1 VLDSISGLEVHLRME
16 YKWGQKTPKC
26 LIHGYVQS
34 LLVENKNSNPRDLGL
49 IWIIGYIDKLTNTYM
64 TDITIIVALLAGFG
78 SFVAPCI
85 LPMIPAFLAYIS
97 GTTVTE
103 LASKNGTVFSI
114 NRLNIILNTVFF
126 VLGFSAVFSTLGV
139 LINSVFSNITG
150 ELTESLNFVGGIII
164 VAFGLFLLLST
175 KIRSLN
181 VERKFLPKN
190 SKSSYPMSFVFGLAF
205 AVGWTPCVG
214 PILGT
219 ILTLAATTPSV
230 SFSLL
235 LAYSLGLGIPFVL
248 MGIFFSR
255 ATRIIRSMSKHLKY
269 YNVILGGFIIV
280 LGILIFTNQ
289 LAYIANFPL
298 LNELVLLG

>member
-1 VLDSISGLEVHLRME
+1 MADV
-16 YKWGQKTPKC
+16 
-26 LIHGYVQS
+26 
-34 LLVENKNSNPRDLGL
+34 
-49 IWIIGYIDKLTNTYM
+49 
-64 TDITIIVALLAGFG
+64 TIFVALLAGLS

-103 LASKNGTVFSI
+103 LSSKKNGNVTTSSSSVLSI

-126 VLGFSAVFSTLGV
+126 VLGFSVVFSVLGV
-139 LINSVFSNITG
+139 LINSVLSNATG
-150 ELTESLNFVGGIII
+150 EITNSLNFVGGTII
-164 VAFGLFLLLST
+164 VAFGIFLLLST
-175 KIRSLN
+175 KIRALN
-181 VERKFLPKN
+181 IEKKFFPKK

-235 LAYSLGLGIPFVL
+235 LAYSLGLGIPFIL
-248 MGIFFSR
+248 MGVFFSR
-255 ATRIIRSMSKHLKY
+255 ATKIIRSMSKHLKY
-269 YNVILGGFIIV
+269 YNVILGGFIIL
-280 LGILIFTNQ
+280 LGILVFTNQ